1 VMRSSSGSTTSADE
15 RPRGEGGCSRCD
27 SKRERRGGGE
37 EARHR
42 PFKQRVGGG
51 GRGAGGGRWPHG
63 GAAVK
68 FDLKSNSN
76 HFKTD
81 SNHSKFECSKK
92 NFPELKK
99 IEKI

>member
-1 VMRSSSGSTTSADE
+1 VS
-15 RPRGEGGCSRCD
+15 
-27 SKRERRGGGE
+27 
-37 EARHR
+37 
-42 PFKQRVGGG
+42 GGG

-99 IEKI
+99 IKIKYDCEDFEERNNFFHRNFSRFETNFELKN